1 MATIREIAAACN
13 VSISTVSN
21 IFNGKKN
28 VGEETRQRVL
38 RKAEEMDYIPNFMAK
53 NLKQKETK
61 TIGIITEDLTVF
73 NCADIVDGI
82 NECFDERGY
91 TFLLGNLRLYKKY
104 DNTFYHKE
112 IYKKQVEEELNIMKA
127 KQVEGIIY
135 IGAHCRKIHY
145 IPQNFPIPLVAAY
158 SFTDNP
164 KVPSVIFDDEDAA
177 WQATR
182 ALIQNGNQKI
192 GVIAGEMTSLHAK
205 ERLKGY
211 KRALK
216 EAGIPYKKEL
226 IQEADWNRAKS
237 VQACRALMEETV
249 TGIFAMNDVMAGGV
263 YDFTATEEIRVG
275 TDLDLIGFD
284 NREVAEAFTPALTT
298 MALPLGSIGRKAAE
312 IMIEILEN
320 GTESIR
326 DSIYKIKCEL
336 VQRGS
341 MQNR

>member
-1 MATIREIAAACN
+1 MTTIREIAAACN

-21 IFNGKKN
+21 IFNGKTN
-28 VGEETRQRVL
+28 VGEETRKRVL
-38 RKAEEMDYIPNFMAK
+38 KTAEEMAYIPNFMAK
-53 NLKQKETK
+53 NLKQKATR

-73 NCADIVDGI
+73 NCANIVDGI
-82 NECFDERGY
+82 NEYFDERGY

-104 DNTFYHKE
+104 DNAFYHKE
-112 IYKKQVEEELNIMKA
+112 VYKSQVEEELNIMKA

-145 IPQNFPIPLVAAY
+145 IPQDFPIPLVAAY

-182 ALIQNGNQKI
+182 ALIENGNQRI
-192 GVIAGEMTSLHAK
+192 GVITGEMTSLHAK

-216 EAGIPYKKEL
+216 EAGIPYKKAFV
-226 IQEADWNRAKS
+226 QEADWSREKS
-237 VQACRALMEETV
+237 VQACRALMEEEV
-249 TGIFAMNDVMAGGV
+249 GGIFAMNDVMAGGV

-275 TDLDLIGFD
+275 QDLDLIGFD
-284 NREVAEAFTPALTT
+284 NREIAEAFNPPLTT
-298 MALPLGSIGRKAAE
+298 MALPLGNIGRKAAE
-312 IMIEILEN
+312 IMIDMLEE
-320 GTESIR
+320 GAGSVT
-326 DSIYKIKCEL
+326 DDIYKIKCHL
-336 VQRGS
+336 VERSS
-341 MQNR
+341 MHR

>member
-21 IFNGKKN
+21 IFNGKTN

-38 RKAEEMDYIPNFMAK
+38 KVAEEMAYIPNFMAK
-53 NLKQKETK
+53 NLKQKTTK

-104 DNTFYHKE
+104 DNAFYHKE
-112 IYKKQVEEELNIMKA
+112 VYRHQVEEELNIMRA

-145 IPQNFPIPLVAAY
+145 IPQDFPIPLVAAY

-164 KVPSVIFDDEDAA
+164 KVTSVIFDDEDAA

-182 ALIQNGNQKI
+182 ALIQNGHQRI
-192 GVIAGEMTSLHAK
+192 GIITGETGSLHVK
-205 ERLKGY
+205 ERMKGY
-211 KRALK
+211 KRALR
-216 EAGIPYKKEL
+216 EAGIPYKKSL
-226 IQEADWNRAKS
+226 VQEADWSRAKS
-237 VQACRALMEETV
+237 VQACRALMEKEV
-249 TGIFAMNDVMAGGV
+249 TAIFAMNDVMAGGV

-284 NREVAEAFTPALTT
+284 NREIACAFNPPLTT
-298 MALPLGSIGRKAAE
+298 MALPLSNIGRKAAE
-312 IMIEILEN
+312 IMIDILEN
-320 GTESIR
+320 GQESR
-326 DSIYKIKCEL
+326 KESIYKIKCEL
-336 VQRGS
+336 VKRSS
-341 MQNR
+341 MRT